1 MCFPVYVSASVVL
14 DTFLCDSQNASAAPA
29 GAQPRPVLAGG
40 PSTSG
45 ASSSVSASRVPTT
58 EELSTIQYLRSQLG
72 QASQDLKAVKGNL
85 AVANSKGVQAAA
97 REQYLMYELRCL
109 SSELEG

>member
-1 MCFPVYVSASVVL
+1 VCCPVHGFARIVL
-14 DTFLCDSQNASAAPA
+14 DTFPCEMQNVSAAPA

-45 ASSSVSASRVPTT
+45 ASSSISASRVPTPD
-58 EELSTIQYLRSQLG
+58 ELSTIQYLRSQLG

-85 AVANSKGVQAAA
+85 AVAISKGVQAAA
-97 REQYLMYELRCL
+97 REQYLMYELRSL